1 MKLWL
6 QDTEIYLIHNERN
19 STVAKRFIK
28 TLKDKIYKYMSSLSK
43 NEYIFKLVN
52 MVNKYNNT

>member
-19 STVAKRFIK
+19 STVVKRFIK
-28 TLKDKIYKYMSSLSK
+28 TLMNKIYKYMSSLSK

>member
-19 STVAKRFIK
+19 SAVAKRFIK
-28 TLKDKIYKYMSSLSK
+28 TLTDKIYKYMSSLSK